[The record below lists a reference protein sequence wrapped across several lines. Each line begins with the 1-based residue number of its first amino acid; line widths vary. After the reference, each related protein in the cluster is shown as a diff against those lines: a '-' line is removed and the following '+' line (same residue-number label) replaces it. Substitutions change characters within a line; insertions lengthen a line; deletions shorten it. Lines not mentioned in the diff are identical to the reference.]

1 MIELK
6 KALLLIDRGSRE
18 PEVKE
23 ELFEICSVVRTRGQ
37 YDYCNYCFLEV
48 IPPYIDEGVKD
59 CVRSGSAFITIVPY
73 FLYPGLKLKE
83 TVKQSALICR
93 DQKLRIGIS
102 KPLCYHHLLTELIV
116 ERISETKIQH
126 HISLKN
132 GDCDVLVVGH
142 GSTDKRAR
150 EAFLY
155 TIGRLG
161 QCYRSVSFSF
171 LELDEPSIGSA
182 ITNVASQKPKTL
194 IIIPYFLHK
203 GSHIKHDVNEEV
215 RSALDRVCFGEAY
228 VSRHLGVDEKLI
240 NLVLQRAEEVEKR
253 SGIR

>member
-1 MIELK
+1 LIKLK

-23 ELFEICSVVRTRGQ
+23 ELSEICSAVRTRGQ
-37 YDYCNYCFLEV
+37 YDYCDYCFLEV
-48 IPPYIDEGVKD
+48 IPPFIDEGIGN

-83 TVKQSALICR
+83 TVKQSAFICR

-102 KPLCYHHLLTELIV
+102 KPLCYHHLLTELIA

-132 GDCDVLVVGH
+132 GDCDILIVGH

-155 TIGRLG
+155 TIGHLT

-171 LELDEPSIGSA
+171 LELDEPSIGTA
-182 ITNVASQKPKTL
+182 IINVVSRRPKTL

-203 GSHIKHDVNEEV
+203 GSHIKHDVNKEV
-215 RSALDRVCFGEAY
+215 CSALDRVCFEEAY
-228 VSRHLGVDEKLI
+228 VSRHLGVDDKLI
-240 NLVLQRAEEVEKR
+240 KLVLHRAEEVEKR